1 MWRAHR
7 RLALA
12 RAPLAARLEVMR
24 RIGMA
29 DAEEPC
35 WDEDIVNFEKAR
47 IHELKSETD
56 AAVKQGLA
64 GRLAALADEVHNTRW
79 RVGLPDQL
87 LALIEDSAR
96 SEQANKHRR
105 ILEEVARDLQSARAA
120 SDTVRARE
128 LRARWKDETAQVA
141 LNSSDP
147 LCEQASTVFRWLEE
161 RDRQQSAELRRRA
174 SLEELE
180 AALGGRVSRAEL
192 ERLYRSV
199 LSVDWRGL
207 PESIEQQY
215 QAKMKAMNTAARRRG
230 KIVAAVVVL
239 GMALLTSALWLWVE
253 RTTVDR
259 RVARVLRTVKGMRDE
274 WRLLEAEEYLN
285 SLTVTDP
292 QTASTRVV
300 TELTGRVAEEA
311 KAERQR
317 VQLLHEVLR
326 EAARGRLEGG

>member
-87 LALIEDSAR
+87 LALIEDSAQR
-96 SEQANKHRR
+96 TSEQAPPDSGRSCPGSAKRAGRLGHRSR
-105 ILEEVARDLQSARAA
+105 
-120 SDTVRARE
+120 RE
-128 LRARWKDETAQVA
+128 LALDGKTKRREYA

-239 GMALLTSALWLWVE
+239 GMALLTALYGCGWSARPW
-253 RTTVDR
+253 
-259 RVARVLRTVKGMRDE
+259 
-274 WRLLEAEEYLN
+274 
-285 SLTVTDP
+285 
-292 QTASTRVV
+292 
-300 TELTGRVAEEA
+300 TG
-311 KAERQR
+311 
-317 VQLLHEVLR
+317 
-326 EAARGRLEGG
+326 G